1 MKKRS
6 KMMKKTVIF
15 EENDEKIDEKDVISQ
30 KDNNENQS
38 DEIKTKLDL
47 IKNSL
52 FLKEIKERI
61 DD

>member
-1 MKKRS
+1 M
-6 KMMKKTVIF
+6 IF